1 MEVIYIILVIIFEYE
16 MFSLPLHRGI
26 YKDYNIFKWFQKML
40 SKDFL

>member
-26 YKDYNIFKWFQKML
+26 YNIFKWFQKML